1 MTGVLQVEGA
11 PEIFDDSSYSGM
23 DSGGVTA
30 LLEAHHINSC
40 FKFSRCFQSFHGD
53 FMELLLFEWDCLRLL
68 DLEVLQADFVRMETE
83 TETAEAGAVVTLKR
97 EAKRV
102 QQRRSKLEMR

>member
-1 MTGVLQVEGA
+1 M
-11 PEIFDDSSYSGM
+11 
-23 DSGGVTA
+23 
-30 LLEAHHINSC
+30 
-40 FKFSRCFQSFHGD
+40 
-53 FMELLLFEWDCLRLL
+53 RLL

-83 TETAEAGAVVTLKR
+83 TETAEAGAVVTLKG